1 MQLVEFVVAGSVML
15 KQEDTHGGDPHLGN
29 MNVPCVIITTEAM
42 LYGRVLTF
50 QLVSVGPA

>member
-15 KQEDTHGGDPHLGN
+15 KQEDTRGGDPHLGN

-50 QLVSVGPA
+50 QLVSV